1 MAISNV
7 LQQYEY
13 LPYPTMPVEKVTP
26 TPEQLFNYC
35 CATSWNLKCQ
45 QMPPGNLR
53 ILDVG
58 CGTGF
63 KTMLL
68 AAANPGCHLTGLDFS
83 AQSLKVARERA
94 LACGFP
100 EITFHELAVDDIE
113 TLGETWYYINCQ
125 DVMYMVPD
133 SLKALAGLRSVLSA
147 DGIIRFDFHA
157 RYSRADMLRA
167 QAVVFLIEGP

>member
-13 LPYPTMPVEKVTP
+13 LPYPTMPVEKITP

-35 CATSWNLKCQ
+35 CATAWHLKCQ
-45 QMPPGNLR
+45 AMPPGNLR

-68 AAANPGCHLTGLDFS
+68 AAANPGCHVTGLDFS
-83 AQSLKVARERA
+83 SESLKVARERA
-94 LACGFP
+94 LVCGFP
-100 EITFHELAVDDIE
+100 EITFHELAIDAGRPGNSGIAIGACCGAEGVCGI
-113 TLGETWYYINCQ
+113 GRSSGRN
-125 DVMYMVPD
+125 
-133 SLKALAGLRSVLSA
+133 ALLDPSTCLSA
-147 DGIIRFDFHA
+147 
-157 RYSRADMLRA
+157 
-167 QAVVFLIEGP
+167 Q